1 MWGIKRADGK
11 FYAGEHKL
19 PPERVPYW
27 NSLLSSATRFA
38 NFYDASMTA
47 GLITAR
53 KEDRCDVIEMAD
65 RASPHNISL
74 DL

>member
-1 MWGIKRADGK
+1 MENSMLESTSYHQNECHIGTRYYHQQHD
-11 FYAGEHKL
+11 L
-19 PPERVPYW
+19 PI
-27 NSLLSSATRFA
+27 
-38 NFYDASMTA
+38 SMTA